1 MVVSKHCYTN
11 MQLQIINV
19 DLQEKCL
26 ITGKLQSS
34 HIKNTKCNISKQ
46 FNMH

>member
-26 ITGKLQSS
+26 ITGELQSS
-34 HIKNTKCNISKQ
+34 HKNTKCNISKQ